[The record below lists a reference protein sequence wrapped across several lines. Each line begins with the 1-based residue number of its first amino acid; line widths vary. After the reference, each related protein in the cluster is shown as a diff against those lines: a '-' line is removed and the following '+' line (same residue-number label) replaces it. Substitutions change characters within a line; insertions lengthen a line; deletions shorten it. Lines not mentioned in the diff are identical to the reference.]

1 MKKGFTLV
9 ELMMV
14 MVLVGILVAVAL
26 PKYNASLERSR
37 ALEGITALKDVSD
50 YLNTHYVMNGNQ
62 YENVSIGDIEK
73 KIDTFQL
80 RNFGIT
86 DISIENSTS
95 PKTATVEMT
104 REDTKG
110 WDYSLVAINENGVLK
125 KIRCDGY
132 APDCQAAGMKQVGN
146 EMILDVM

>member
-62 YENVSIGDIEK
+62 YESVSASQMDSFK
-73 KIDTFQL
+73 L
-80 RNFGIT
+80 RNFGT
-86 DISIENSTS
+86 PSIDVDNSTS

-104 REDTKG
+104 REDAKG